1 MFKLKN
7 KVNVMEMRLRSLEKE
22 VHDIHSSLLFGTKPE
37 PIKPCDAP
45 LIDMT
50 TTRLITG
57 DTSINM
63 KIHNMSGVTW
73 KNFEKELSE
82 LVSRYGG

>member
-1 MFKLKN
+1 MFKFKN
-7 KVNVMEMRLRSLEKE
+7 KVNGMEMRLRSLEKE
-22 VHDIHSSLLFGTKPE
+22 VHDIHSSLLFGTKPA
-37 PIKPCDAP
+37 PIFSCGTP

-57 DTSINM
+57 DTSINI
-63 KIHNMSGVTW
+63 KIHNIGDVTW

>member
-1 MFKLKN
+1 MFKLKD
-7 KVNVMEMRLRSLEKE
+7 KVNRLDHRLSSLEKE

-37 PIKPCDAP
+37 PIEACYAP
-45 LIDMT
+45 SIDMA
-50 TTRLITG
+50 
-57 DTSINM
+57 TSRNVLGQTAINM
-63 KIHNMSGVTW
+63 KIHNMSDLTW

>member
-1 MFKLKN
+1 MFKLKD
-7 KVNVMEMRLRSLEKE
+7 KVKGMEIRLRSLEKE

-45 LIDMT
+45 SIDMT

-73 KNFEKELSE
+73 KNFEKELLE
-82 LVSRYGG
+82 FVSRYGG

>member
-1 MFKLKN
+1 MFRLKVE
-7 KVNVMEMRLRSLEKE
+7 VNGKEIGIRSLKKQ
-22 VHDIHSSLLFGTKPE
+22 VHDIRSSLLFGTKPE
-37 PIKPCDAP
+37 PIKPCDSP
-45 LIDMT
+45 SIDMT

-63 KIHNMSGVTW
+63 KIHNMSDVTW